1 MNQKK
6 TEYIG
11 NEHYE
16 EIYEKVLTL
25 FNNDIDKMYDA
36 FTELSDNLIY
46 FGDTKEKRMENY
58 CRFKSDNVINRL
70 L

>member
-1 MNQKK
+1 MNQKN

-25 FNNDIDKMYDA
+25 FNNDIDKMYEA
-36 FTELSDNLIY
+36 FKGL
-46 FGDTKEKRMENY
+46 
-58 CRFKSDNVINRL
+58 CRL

>member
-1 MNQKK
+1 MNQKN

-25 FNNDIDKMYDA
+25 FNNDIDKMYEA
-36 FTELSDNLIY
+36 FKGLCDYL
-46 FGDTKEKRMENY
+46 GDTKEKRMKNY

>member
-1 MNQKK
+1 MNQKN

-25 FNNDIDKMYDA
+25 FNNDIDKMYEA
-36 FTELSDNLIY
+36 FKWLCDYLVY
-46 FGDTKEKRMENY
+46 FGDTKEKRMKNY